1 MIQDTSLIAY
11 FTERDKFYTRTKQVL
26 ALLKTT
32 QTGLT
37 DNEIMFN
44 LGYQIPNMVRPR
56 RNELYKKGLVICCGT
71 RKCNITNRL
80 AKIWKAK
87 DEVKENG
94 RCRTIEQQQ
103 ATSNTNANRSIEVY

>member
-11 FTERDKFYTRTKQVL
+11 FTERDKLYTRTKQVL

-32 QTGLT
+32 RTGLT

-44 LGYQIPNMVRPR
+44 LGYQIPNMIRPR
-56 RNELYKKGLVICCGT
+56 RNELYKKGLVVCCGT

-87 DEVKENG
+87 DEVKDKNG
-94 RCRTIEQQQ
+94 KCRTVEQQH
-103 ATSNTNANRSIEVY
+103 TNSRTAKRSIEVW